1 MGTPARAGMAAQQRP
16 GIERPG
22 AGELAMIGGLLLEK
36 LNDTVNALEPCR
48 CTVPMRESSFM
59 GRYSGDPYPEP
70 GNRRLASARGFA
82 HAVIGACANGGAR
95 PAQIPLPKSL
105 TFILYSP
112 NGEHGAITD

>member
-1 MGTPARAGMAAQQRP
+1 MRCARWGLSGRAGVAAQQRP
-16 GIERPG
+16 GIERRG
-22 AGELAMIGGLLLEK
+22 AGELAMIDGLLLEK
-36 LNDTVNALEPCR
+36 LNGTVNALEPCR
-48 CTVPMRESSFM
+48 CTLPMRESSFM

-82 HAVIGACANGGAR
+82 QAVMGSCANGGAR

-112 NGEHGAITD
+112 NGEH

>member
-1 MGTPARAGMAAQQRP
+1 MPARPPAAASFLVGRARQNEVRLAGTAARGGVAAQQRP

-22 AGELAMIGGLLLEK
+22 AGELAMIGGLLLGN
-36 LNDTVNALEPCR
+36 LNGTVNALEPCR

-82 HAVIGACANGGAR
+82 HAVIGSCANGGAR
-95 PAQIPLPKSL
+95 PA
-105 TFILYSP
+105 
-112 NGEHGAITD
+112 